1 MKKDKKKIWRDL
13 LVAFII
19 AVVVLGIVM
28 LLTFLFS
35 NQVKD
40 VLFLDSNIVIIT
52 DIIGFVAV
60 FFIAFAF
67 LRSASK
73 KEMEDK

>member
-73 KEMEDK
+73 KEIE